1 MVAKNGN
8 GNWKKIGTDG
18 VEYLDDG
25 SYVVIRFKKAD
36 LRPSQSGKTILQA
49 TTGKPKITDVKL
61 GKPETNIFLSLTAF
75 RYPTP
80 KA

>member
-1 MVAKNGN
+1 MMKKMPSA
-8 GNWKKIGTDG
+8 WKKIGTDG
-18 VEYLDDG
+18 VEYRENNG
-25 SYVVIRFKKAD
+25 HIEVRFKKAD

-49 TTGKPKITDVKL
+49 TTGKPKITDIEL
-61 GKPETNIFLSLTAF
+61 GEPATKIFLSLTAF